1 MKHLQVVLP
10 VALMLQFFYLACLAV
25 QLPNSKYGQYNLA
38 ENGNTVRGKP
48 MKGSPGQSRPG
59 PQEEEEDSESEGPGS
74 GQATIT
80 DSGVLNRTAS
90 ADEDHRARCGAC
102 EMREHQKA
110 LRIQSIKEQI
120 LRKLNLK
127 SVPNIT
133 MPIPKIPP
141 LQQLMGGQDPDMS
154 AMQGDAPVHGQ
165 FRMAHTDEY
174 DSSPHYGAT
183 TKRIFTFAKP
193 TPPELNLEDAS
204 ICFFDVQG
212 KTDGYVVSKATLYF
226 YIQPAK
232 VLQTTVH
239 TMSVSR
245 VVMMKGSRGLIK
257 LDTVREEK
265 IVLSSQHG
273 EWQSVELTDVVTEWI
288 ENPGTNSGVKIELY
302 DDGRNSVV
310 VTGLTDDEET
320 KKPFLQLRLH
330 DARRRRSRRA
340 AGLICMENQP
350 TERCCRYP
358 LRVVF
363 ADFQWDW
370 ILIPKA
376 YEANYCSGL
385 CPRMR
390 LQQYTHTKI
399 MSMVNPPPDGYM
411 GPCCSASDMAPLTV
425 LYFDENADIK
435 YSLLTNMKVE
445 SCSCA

>member
-10 VALMLQFFYLACLAV
+10 VALTLQLFFLACLAR
-25 QLPNSKYGQYNLA
+25 QLPSSKQYNPA
-38 ENGNTVRGKP
+38 DNGHLRGGKP
-48 MKGSPGQSRPG
+48 LRG
-59 PQEEEEDSESEGPGS
+59 PSSESGPDTGGDIVTEDHSS
-74 GQATIT
+74 GQTPTTTST
-80 DSGVLNRTAS
+80 DTAVLNRTAS
-90 ADEDHRARCGAC
+90 PARERAARCGAC
-102 EMREHQKA
+102 EMRDHQKA
-110 LRIQSIKEQI
+110 LRIESIKEQI

-133 MPIPKIPP
+133 MPLPKIPP
-141 LQQLMGGQDPDMS
+141 LQQLMGGQDSDMS
-154 AMQGDAPVHGQ
+154 AMQGDAPGHEQ
-165 FRMAHTDEY
+165 FRMPHMNDY
-174 DSSPHYGAT
+174 DSTPHYGAT

-193 TPPELNLEDAS
+193 TPPELHLEDPT
-204 ICFFDVQG
+204 ICFFDVQD

-226 YIQPAK
+226 YVQPAK
-232 VLQTTVH
+232 LLQTTVH
-239 TMSVSR
+239 LMSVSR
-245 VVMMKGSRGLIK
+245 VVMMKGGRGMIK

-265 IVLSSQHG
+265 IVLSSRHG

-288 ENPGTNSGVKIELY
+288 DSPGTNNGLKIELY
-302 DDGRNSVV
+302 DDGGNSVV

-350 TERCCRYP
+350 AERCCRYP

-370 ILIPKA
+370 ILMPKA

-399 MSMVNPPPDGYM
+399 MSMVNPPPEGYM
-411 GPCCSASDMAPLTV
+411 GPCCSASDMSPLTV
-425 LYFDENADIK
+425 LYFDDNADIK
-435 YSLLTNMKVE
+435 YSLLTNMVVE